1 MSNPQTYIYKVLD
14 WGGYDADS
22 LDLTLDLG
30 FDLQAHFKVRI
41 MGIDTTELRD
51 RRPEFKALAYL
62 AKTMAWSWLKMAQ
75 VRGEVYFSSE
85 NYAGKFGRKL
95 GDMLDCESNRLT
107 DFLIRENL
115 AVPYH
120 GQNKKDV
127 EDEQV
132 ACIAHWRG
140 KPEFEEWLAKFSG

>member
-30 FDLQAHFKVRI
+30 FELSAHFKVRI
-41 MGIDTTELRD
+41 IGIDTTELRD

-62 AKTMAWSWLKMAQ
+62 AKEKAWDWMRMAQ
-75 VRGEVYFSSE
+75 VRGDVYFSSE
-85 NYAGKFGRKL
+85 NYSGKYGRKL
-95 GDMLDCESNRLT
+95 GDMLDCDHNRLT
-107 DFLIRENL
+107 NFLMKEKL

-127 EDEQV
+127 EDEQL
-132 ACIAHWRG
+132 ACIEHWKG
-140 KPEFEEWLAKFSG
+140 NEQYEPWLRKFTE